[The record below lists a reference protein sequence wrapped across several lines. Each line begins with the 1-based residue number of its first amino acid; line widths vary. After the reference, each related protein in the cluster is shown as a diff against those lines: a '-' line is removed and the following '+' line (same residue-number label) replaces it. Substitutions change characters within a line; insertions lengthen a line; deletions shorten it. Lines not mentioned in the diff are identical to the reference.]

1 MRSTKF
7 LGVAAACVAI
17 SAQALAQDMG
27 SDSTR
32 IVSDPLYL
40 PLEGQIYGE
49 TGYTY
54 GSTSQD
60 TFDSTGTRT
69 DTTDT
74 HLNQLSQKILYGLTD
89 DLALNFDWAY
99 DLSRDAT
106 RHIVGGSDV
115 TRSSSGWTDPE
126 FGLTYRV
133 MDQRDNP
140 LTLDLRANY
149 SPDAFPAKAANP
161 DEEGTVARGG
171 QMADFG
177 ATLGHEGPMVT
188 IAAKFDAMWFD
199 ARDVLNQSSG
209 DITRTDS
216 LWNYRFGLA
225 TQTRL
230 SDAISFNAGV
240 GHTFTNTNTVFN
252 ETSGLEHF
260 SEGGDVTDVNA
271 ALNYQFVPNTVVASL
286 EYQHNFYQN
295 TRNLFLTSP
304 TDNNSVRNKDED
316 LIGVTMRYVMPPGD
330 MRTRR

>member
-1 MRSTKF
+1 MRLTKF
-7 LGVAAACVAI
+7 LGLTAACVALSTFAL
-17 SAQALAQDMG
+17 SAQAFAQDME

-40 PLEGQIYGE
+40 PLQGQIYGE

-60 TFDSTGTRT
+60 VFDSTGTRT
-69 DTTDT
+69 DTTDI

-106 RHIVGGSDV
+106 RHIVGDGDV
-115 TRSSSGWTDPE
+115 TRSASGWTDPE

-140 LTLDLRANY
+140 LTLDLRADY
-149 SPDAFPAKAANP
+149 SPDAFPAKSATP
-161 DEEGTVARGG
+161 DDEGTVARGG

-177 ATLGHEGPMVT
+177 ATLGHEGPMFT
-188 IAAKFDAMWFD
+188 IAAKFDALWLD
-199 ARDVLNQSSG
+199 TRNVLNQSSG

-216 LWNYRFGLA
+216 LWNYRLGLD

-230 SDAISFNAGV
+230 TDAISFNAGV
-240 GHTFTNTNTVFN
+240 GHTFTNTGTVFS
-252 ETSGLEHF
+252 ETTGLEHF
-260 SEGGDVTDVNA
+260 SEGGDVTDLTA

-286 EYQHNFYQN
+286 EYRHNFYQD
-295 TRNLFLTSP
+295 TRNLFPTSP
-304 TDNNSVRNKDED
+304 TDNTSIRNKDEN
-316 LIGVTMRYVMPPGD
+316 LVGVTMRYVMP
-330 MRTRR
+330 